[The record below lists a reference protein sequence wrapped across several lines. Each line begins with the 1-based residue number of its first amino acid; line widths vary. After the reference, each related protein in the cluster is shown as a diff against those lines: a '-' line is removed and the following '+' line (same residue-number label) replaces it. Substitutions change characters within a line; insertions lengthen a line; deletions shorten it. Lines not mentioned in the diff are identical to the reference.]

1 MIDGHLFNKIR
12 KIKIWVIIM
21 EKYSRN
27 QRITVI
33 TKILTEN
40 PNRTINLKRFTDLF
54 NAAKST
60 ISEDIVIV
68 RETLSALSMGRVE
81 TVAGAAGGVKY
92 ICGISKEESIAF
104 ANELSEVLSH
114 KDRIIPGNFI
124 YMTDIMYNPKIVH
137 KAGVILASAFN
148 ELHIDYVVTVE
159 TKGIP
164 LAYEVA
170 KMLGVQLVIVR
181 RDPKVTE
188 GSTVSINYVS
198 GSTNRIQ
205 TMSLTRKSIKK
216 GSKCIFID
224 DFMKAGGTARGII
237 NLLEEFESELLG
249 IGVFIESIE
258 SGHKLIEEYMSIIQ
272 FKGINSEGKSMLTPS
287 NSIKEA

>member
-1 MIDGHLFNKIR
+1 MN
-12 KIKIWVIIM
+12 
-21 EKYSRN
+21 KYSRN
-27 QRITVI
+27 QRVTGI

-40 PNRTINLKRFTDLF
+40 PNKTINLKKFTELF

-92 ICGISKEESIAF
+92 ICGVSQEESRLF
-104 ANELSEVLSH
+104 AEELCEVLSH
-114 KDRIIPGNFI
+114 KDRVIPGNFI
-124 YMTDIMYNPKIVH
+124 YMTDIMYNPEIVH

-164 LAYEVA
+164 LAFEVA

-205 TMSLTRKSIKK
+205 TMSLTRNSIKK

-224 DFMKAGGTARGII
+224 DFMKAGGTAKGII
-237 NLLEEFESELLG
+237 NLLKEFESELLG
-249 IGVFIESIE
+249 IGVFIENIE
-258 SGHKLIEEYMSIIQ
+258 SGHKLIEEYISIIQ
-272 FKGINSEGKSMLTPS
+272 FKGISPQGESQLIPS
-287 NSIKEA
+287 NVFKKA

>member
-1 MIDGHLFNKIR
+1 MGD
-12 KIKIWVIIM
+12 IM
-21 EKYSRN
+21 NKYSRN
-27 QRITVI
+27 QRVAGI
-33 TKILTEN
+33 TKILIEN
-40 PNRTINLKRFTDLF
+40 PNKTINLNNFTELF

-68 RETLSALSMGRVE
+68 RETLSELSMGKVE
-81 TVAGAAGGVKY
+81 TVAGAAGGVRY
-92 ICGISKEESIAF
+92 VCGISEEESRVF
-104 ANELSEVLSH
+104 ADELCEILRQ
-114 KDRIIPGNFI
+114 KDRVIPGNFI
-124 YMTDIMYNPKIVH
+124 YMTDIMYNPEIVH
-137 KAGVILASAFN
+137 KAGVILASAFS
-148 ELHIDYVVTVE
+148 ELQVDYVVTVE

-198 GSTNRIQ
+198 GSSNRIQ
-205 TMSLTRKSIKK
+205 TMSLSRKSIKK

-237 NLLEEFESELLG
+237 DLLKEFESELLG
-249 IGVFIESIE
+249 IGVLIDNIEH
-258 SGHKLIEEYMSIIQ
+258 GHKLIDEYISIIQ
-272 FKGINSEGKSMLTPS
+272 FKGISEEGKSELTPS
-287 NSIKEA
+287 KIFEKV